1 MCFPSTWRTSLHMY
15 IVILALLGLAIQLVG
30 LILLLTLATVHSI
43 PPSPHR
49 RLLDLEGDGA
59 SCRSRRGAAREGS
72 RAAERRTEMAEQQ
85 REAAPR
91 RDEWRRN
98 EWWRTRESPGGD

>member
-1 MCFPSTWRTSLHMY
+1 LKLYGFATLDSAVSALIPLDSAFSPPLSARFRRL
-15 IVILALLGLAIQLVG
+15 LAAVR
-30 LILLLTLATVHSI
+30 SI
-43 PPSPHR
+43 PPSPRR
-49 RLLDLEGDGA
+49 RLLDLEGDGG